1 MLRKTGA
8 SSTEPSSMRKKGFDK
23 LLKACSELDPGR
35 QKTLSVE
42 NFEKA
47 LRKVDP
53 NLTADQVMQMFDPT
67 ERFINHLVGHV
78 TPSTIPEY
86 KRMIMSYFEWYEN
99 APNTPGKRNVNDE
112 VRK

>member
-8 SSTEPSSMRKKGFDK
+8 SSTEPSSMRKRGFDK

-67 ERFINHLVGHV
+67 KMRATAH
-78 TPSTIPEY
+78 
-86 KRMIMSYFEWYEN
+86 
-99 APNTPGKRNVNDE
+99 
-112 VRK
+112 